1 MALAKKLAAESGVDL
16 SKTPV
21 KILAFPYGAQWDRL
35 TEYVKQ
41 ALEQVGFKVSIE
53 PTDAGGWAK
62 RVGDWDFDI
71 SFNFTYQYGDPAL
84 GITRHYLS
92 SNIVKGSPF
101 ANNQG
106 YSNLKVDDLLR
117 QAASAVKAE
126 DRAKL
131 YAEAQRILVEEVANG
146 YLVELEFPTL
156 WRSNVK
162 NLVQTAIGLNG
173 SFEDVWIAK

>member
-1 MALAKKLAAESGVDL
+1 M
-16 SKTPV
+16 

-84 GITRHYLS
+84 GVARHYLS

-106 YSNLKVDDLLR
+106 YSNPKVDDLLR

-131 YAEAQRILVEEVANG
+131 YAEAQRILVEAVANG

-162 NLVQTAIGLNG
+162 NLVQTAIGLNE